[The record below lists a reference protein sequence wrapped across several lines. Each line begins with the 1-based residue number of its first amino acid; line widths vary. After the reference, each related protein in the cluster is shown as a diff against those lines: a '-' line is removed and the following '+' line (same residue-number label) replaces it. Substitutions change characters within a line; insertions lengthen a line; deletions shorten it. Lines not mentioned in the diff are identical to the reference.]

1 MIKKIIFTLSLTLAA
16 TFLPLTLSP
25 STVSV
30 EPARAQ
36 AFTIGRST
44 VVTRALLKQDPKT
57 GWVFTIYN
65 LAKGFVNVIAFAILI
80 LVAMSNILHL
90 KLDTYSVKKM
100 LLPILTTVAAA
111 NLAIPIITLVSSFV
125 DSMQTVSIMRPA
137 SAGMDYIM
145 LTGAGFKSMS
155 VWALIGLIATLIAS
169 AFSVVTCVIG
179 ALIVMSAWIITF
191 LLNVVLSFRPYV
203 ILLAAAVSPLAIM
216 CSILPQTQ
224 SFFKRWMGIIVP
236 WMFMP
241 LAVNAL
247 INAGRMIPADM
258 GITGTGAV
266 ATLVGWFLPA
276 LLRMGILILALRFPF
291 TVDKDIA
298 GLIQKAG
305 GAAAKAYPQ
314 LSGAGADYLFKR
326 NKANSERNYNRALNQ
341 SVQTQNANRP
351 TLLAAKEAQLRTENP
366 SLQGQALRDAAEG
379 QVNRDILRQARQDAT
394 TAKNAYESTTGARAL
409 KLGAGALALPL
420 SIQVSI
426 KQAREVNTKER
437 EKTASKVAGNALREI
452 GIGDNSLDSMLRESG
467 GRFGRLVADSMGGA
481 GMRTKLGDLKYWEA
495 IQEGDLSQLDSAGI
509 EAAIRGAMRSV
520 KRNAAASDDPNFRAN
535 PGQAAVTVLNGLHE
549 RQESVGTWADNEL
562 LRGMSNSDIATLKI
576 GWGKLRQAQMR
587 EAAGWGGMGR
597 QAQREAQVDR
607 SMYQFVQ
614 GASGSIRGVDGD
626 DDGGQSEEVVQSD
639 PKVTSYLEKIAR
651 QSEQLSGISGIKN
664 AIATAESSGI
674 DASHAGQ
681 IESQS
686 DETLGKIETRL
697 KQMGLGD
704 ASTQRIIGGLKNT
717 GALEIGTLIPK
728 IKAEV
733 KDAAAGSLIDSYGK
747 TKVAHIGALANSDDA
762 RSVQRYAVEVV
773 PKLSQQGIAELKG
786 ACETAM
792 QYQLKINPEISPAQF
807 QEAAKTVG
815 KYIPEAVMKVKAADG
830 TESHEISATA
840 AAKIGR
846 AVEAGT
852 TQDKKR

>member
-179 ALIVMSAWIITF
+179 ALIVMAAWIITF

-203 ILLAAAVSPLAIM
+203 VLLAAAVAPLAIM
-216 CSILPQTQ
+216 CSVLPQTQ

-266 ATLVGWFLPA
+266 ATLVGWFMPA

-351 TLLAAKEAQLRTENP
+351 ALLAAKKAQLAASNP
-366 SLQGQALRDAAEG
+366 SLQGQALDDAAEG
-379 QVNRDILRQARQDAT
+379 QVNRDILRQARQDAAA
-394 TAKNAYESTTGARAL
+394 AKSAYESTSGARAL

-437 EKTASKVAGNALREI
+437 EKTASKVAGNWLSETGGDELLRNA
-452 GIGDNSLDSMLRESG
+452 GLG
-467 GRFGRLVADSMGGA
+467 GLADRMGSQ
-481 GMRTKLGDLKYWEA
+481 GMRTKLGDLKYFEA
-495 IQEGDLSQLDSAGI
+495 IADGDLSQLDSAGI
-509 EAAIRGAMRSV
+509 EAAIRKAV
-520 KRNAAASDDPNFRAN
+520 KTAKDNATAN
-535 PGQAAVTVLNGLHE
+535 PNYAGNPDEAVQTVLNGLHE

-562 LRGMSNSDIATLKI
+562 LRGMSDADIATLKV
-576 GWGKLRQAQMR
+576 GWGKLKQAQMR

-614 GASGSIRGVDGD
+614 GASGSIRGVEG
-626 DDGGQSEEVVQSD
+626 DDGGFGEVVVQTD

-664 AIATAESSGI
+664 AIATAEASGI
-674 DASHAGQ
+674 DASHAGA
-681 IESQS
+681 IDSQS
-686 DETLGKIETRL
+686 GETLGKIETRL
-697 KQMGLGD
+697 RQNGLSE
-704 ASTQRIIGGLKNT
+704 ANTQRIIGRTKTVGQ
-717 GALEIGTLIPK
+717 
-728 IKAEV
+728 
-733 KDAAAGSLIDSYGK
+733 AAALS
-747 TKVAHIGALANSDDA
+747 TSDDA

-773 PKLSQQGIAELKG
+773 PKLSQQGISELKG

-792 QYQLKINPEISPAQF
+792 QYQLKINPQISPAQF

-815 KYIPEAVMKVKAADG
+815 KYIPEAVMKVKAPDG
-830 TESHEISATA
+830 TELHEISATT

-846 AVEAGT
+846 AVEVGT